1 MRLTRVKL
9 LNFRNL
15 EKIELDVSP
24 QINIFLGR
32 NGQGKT
38 NLLEAM
44 AFLSLGRSPRGHRS
58 RELIRFGAEH
68 FHIRLE
74 GEDGSGEPFQL
85 EAAVDRGGNKRIKV
99 DGQVVAKQAELFGQ
113 LSLVQ
118 FHPDD
123 AELARGAPELRRRFL
138 DYTLSVGSAEL
149 LRHLIAYRRAIA
161 QKNRLLKQSVW
172 SAARDGDSR
181 GAELAAWNA
190 ELVEHGVPVLRARA
204 TVLEPLEQLTR
215 EAYADLAGTTV
226 ELRLQIQSSLARRQE
241 TREDFGDD
249 EGDWKQRFGDALERS
264 QSQEIR
270 MRQSMVGPH
279 RDDLLLSLNGRSV
292 RRYGSQ
298 GEQRSAAI
306 ALKLAQAK
314 LIHQRSGDH
323 PIVFLDDIFSEL
335 DRQRSEALQE
345 HLHRE
350 HQLFIATARY
360 DDVRGMAAW
369 PEVAA
374 WLLEDGR
381 PSALSSLDR
390 AEEALAVE

>member
-1 MRLTRVKL
+1 
-9 LNFRNL
+9 
-15 EKIELDVSP
+15 
-24 QINIFLGR
+24 
-32 NGQGKT
+32 
-38 NLLEAM
+38 
-44 AFLSLGRSPRGHRS
+44 
-58 RELIRFGAEH
+58 
-68 FHIRLE
+68 
-74 GEDGSGEPFQL
+74 
-85 EAAVDRGGNKRIKV
+85 
-99 DGQVVAKQAELFGQ
+99 
-113 LSLVQ
+113 
-118 FHPDD
+118 
-123 AELARGAPELRRRFL
+123 
-138 DYTLSVGSAEL
+138 
-149 LRHLIAYRRAIA
+149 
-161 QKNRLLKQSVW
+161 LKQSVW

>member
-1 MRLTRVKL
+1 
-9 LNFRNL
+9 
-15 EKIELDVSP
+15 
-24 QINIFLGR
+24 
-32 NGQGKT
+32 
-38 NLLEAM
+38 
-44 AFLSLGRSPRGHRS
+44 
-58 RELIRFGAEH
+58 
-68 FHIRLE
+68 
-74 GEDGSGEPFQL
+74 
-85 EAAVDRGGNKRIKV
+85 
-99 DGQVVAKQAELFGQ
+99 
-113 LSLVQ
+113 
-118 FHPDD
+118 
-123 AELARGAPELRRRFL
+123 
-138 DYTLSVGSAEL
+138 
-149 LRHLIAYRRAIA
+149 
-161 QKNRLLKQSVW
+161 
-172 SAARDGDSR
+172 
-181 GAELAAWNA
+181 
-190 ELVEHGVPVLRARA
+190 
-204 TVLEPLEQLTR
+204 
-215 EAYADLAGTTV
+215 
-226 ELRLQIQSSLARRQE
+226 
-241 TREDFGDD
+241 
-249 EGDWKQRFGDALERS
+249 
-264 QSQEIR
+264 
-270 MRQSMVGPH
+270 MRQSLVGPH

>member
-1 MRLTRVKL
+1 
-9 LNFRNL
+9 
-15 EKIELDVSP
+15 
-24 QINIFLGR
+24 
-32 NGQGKT
+32 
-38 NLLEAM
+38 
-44 AFLSLGRSPRGHRS
+44 
-58 RELIRFGAEH
+58 
-68 FHIRLE
+68 LE